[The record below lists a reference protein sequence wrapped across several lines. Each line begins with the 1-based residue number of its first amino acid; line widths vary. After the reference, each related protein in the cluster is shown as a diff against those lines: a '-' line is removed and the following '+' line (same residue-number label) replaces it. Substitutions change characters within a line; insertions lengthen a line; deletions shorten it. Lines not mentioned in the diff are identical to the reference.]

1 MFCTLNKEGSLGYK
15 LMYYDSGNT
24 LYTVLIFHDEVFP
37 TYPENHNT
45 KIWEAFF
52 INQETKVK
60 LFLAVIKDN
69 TNICASFFMKTGI
82 ILLHVHVNCLDTR
95 FFFSNIN
102 WSPFFFSFSLTLSL
116 FGPEMHS
123 CIQRQILLGL
133 LLLIICIF
141 SAFLFRKWAAHS
153 KKFFKKLK
161 KKQKKIKDLR
171 NYILQ

>member
-45 KIWEAFF
+45 KIWAFF
-52 INQETKVK
+52 INQETKAK

-69 TNICASFFMKTGI
+69 TNIFASFFMKTGI

-153 KKFFKKLK
+153 KNFFKKLK

>member
-52 INQETKVK
+52 INQETKAK

-102 WSPFFFSFSLTLSL
+102 WSPIFFFFFTDIKFIRTRNAFMYTTSDSLGTSTSYNLHLLSIFIQKMSSSF
-116 FGPEMHS
+116 
-123 CIQRQILLGL
+123 
-133 LLLIICIF
+133 
-141 SAFLFRKWAAHS
+141 
-153 KKFFKKLK
+153 KKFF
-161 KKQKKIKDLR
+161 
-171 NYILQ
+171 